1 MLEANKNLFDGE
13 IDFHGMTL
21 RPLTIGTM
29 EVCRDR
35 GLTLFSGETVSPQEQ
50 IRQTAAYLWIQ
61 SEPLESVLAS
71 IREGLAPEDW
81 FKKYIL
87 PFMFRISPKALE
99 SASVLIMD
107 NVERVGLSVVEVV
120 AKPGHDEETDP
131 PN

>member
-13 IDFHGMTL
+13 IDFHGITL

-35 GLTLFSGETVSPQEQ
+35 GLSLFSGETVTQQEQ
-50 IRQTAAYLWIQ
+50 IKQTAAYLWIQ
-61 SEPLESVLAS
+61 SEPLDDVLAS
-71 IREGLAPEDW
+71 IREGLSPEDW

-107 NVERVGLSVVEVV
+107 NVERVGLSVVEVE
-120 AKPGHDEETDP
+120 AKPGQDEETDP

>member
-107 NVERVGLSVVEVV
+107 NVERVGLSVVEVE

>member
-1 MLEANKNLFDGE
+1 MLDANKNLFDGE
-13 IDFHGMTL
+13 IDFHGLTL

-35 GLTLFSGETVSPQEQ
+35 GLTLFSGETVNQQEQ
-50 IRQTAAYLWIQ
+50 IRQTAAYLWVQ
-61 SEPLESVLAS
+61 SQPLESVLES
-71 IREGLAPEDW
+71 VREGLPPDEW

-99 SASVLIMD
+99 AASVLIMD
-107 NVERVGLSVVEVV
+107 NVERVGLSVVEVE
-120 AKPGHDEETDP
+120 AKPGQNEENDP